1 MRLFYGL
8 ASPYARMVR
17 IALLET
23 GLDEQVRKQEVTL
36 RDPGSALL
44 PFNPVGR
51 VPTLELDDGT
61 ILTESLLILNYLDT
75 LHGGSPLLPRDGS
88 DGWRTLA
95 EIGTAAGM
103 LEGIV
108 TWSRE
113 LRRPENERSPGVI
126 ALETTRVNRT
136 ADVLERAV
144 AGGAYASTGTISAS
158 QIVLGCALGWI
169 DPRHPIWRWRDER
182 PALTAWFNTIA
193 MRPSF
198 AQTVPLP
205 P

>member
-1 MRLFYGL
+1 MRLFYGS
-8 ASPYARMVR
+8 ASPYARIIRV
-17 IALLET
+17 ALLET
-23 GLDEQVRKQEVTL
+23 GLDSKVSKQEVTL

-75 LHGGSPLLPRDGS
+75 LHALPPLLPRDGS
-88 DGWRTLA
+88 DRWRTLA
-95 EIGTAAGM
+95 EMGTAIGM
-103 LEGIV
+103 LDSIV

-126 ALETTRVNRT
+126 RLETTRVNRI
-136 ADVLERAV
+136 ADMLERAV
-144 AGGAYASTGTISAS
+144 ATGAYAGSISAS
-158 QIVLGCALGWI
+158 KVALGCTLGWI
-169 DPRHPIWRWRDER
+169 DPRHPIWHWRDGR
-182 PALTAWFNTIA
+182 PVLTAWFNIIA
-193 MRPSF
+193 ARPSF
-198 AQTVPLP
+198 EQTAPLP